1 MLLFGDGMFIGEP
14 GGLTKP
20 PLPIER
26 RACPCAI
33 EAILFPL
40 QNDIPKA
47 ALKKQCSILKLRDN
61 CNVEQKGCPL
71 SPLRLNCIPYFF
83 GRG

>member
-1 MLLFGDGMFIGEP
+1 MQALEAEMLFRKP

-20 PLPIER
+20 PLPIEH
-26 RACPCAI
+26 RAGPCAI

-47 ALKKQCSILKLRDN
+47 ALKNKCSILKLRDN

>member
-1 MLLFGDGMFIGEP
+1 MLFFEAGMLFRKP

-33 EAILFPL
+33 EAILFPT
-40 QNDIPKA
+40 QNDFPKA
-47 ALKKQCSILKLRDN
+47 ALKNKCSILKLRDN